1 MARVALF
8 QNVAALGECSC
19 GRKLGA
25 LLTQAQLLLFDLDY
39 QKGDQCKLLLGYLFK
54 VA

>member
-1 MARVALF
+1 MLPLWG
-8 QNVAALGECSC
+8 NLLC
-19 GRKLGA
+19 RKLGA
-25 LLTQAQLLLFDLDY
+25 LLMQAQLLLFDLDY